1 MSNPIT
7 DQIRAIRHELA
18 AQFDNDLDRI
28 VADLQRQQRE
38 SGRDY
43 VELPRREPRSSAS
56 TNQTLDRSG
65 RSATK
70 QVDS

>member
-7 DQIRAIRHELA
+7 DEIRAIRHELA

-28 VADLQRQQRE
+28 VADLRRQQRE

-43 VELPRREPRSSAS
+43 IELPRREPRSSAS
-56 TNQTLDRSG
+56 TNQALHASG
-65 RSATK
+65 R
-70 QVDS
+70 

>member
-43 VELPRREPRSSAS
+43 IELARREPRISAS
-56 TNQTLDRSG
+56 TNQALDRSG
-65 RSATK
+65 QPRGK
-70 QVDS
+70 QADS